1 MKVKKR
7 ISQEFISQLSD
18 WEILTA
24 FTYTDR
30 ILKRENSMFENE
42 FNDLC
47 FFFFDGDVKST
58 ILSLQEVKELYTKEY
73 STRRQN

>member
-7 ISQEFISQLSD
+7 ISQEFVAQLSD

-30 ILKRENSMFENE
+30 ILRRENSMFEEE

-58 ILSLQEVKELYTKEY
+58 LQSLQEVKELYIKEY
-73 STRRQN
+73 SIRHQN